1 MSVCS
6 RQYVNLDIT
15 VPFQDIHLNVSSPTP
30 KVMAS
35 KRSRKKSIVPN
46 AIGKETDAHLH
57 SCPEHTGSKVL
68 YFCRPCAVSIC
79 HKCTKESHLS
89 HDIENVFENFQ
100 VMRDRIVGDTSC
112 LENVI
117 QPEYRKV
124 ETQIQTNVLKL
135 TSGYEFVRRAVISNG
150 EIWHKAVEEAVRKC
164 LERLDVMEKED
175 FANLR
180 EQRKMI
186 SSLIAEIQAL
196 IDKNKK
202 LLEDDDLS
210 EITGYKSK
218 NGDYLNIP
226 TTTSII
232 APAFKNSDM
241 EKEQLPERFGALKA
255 SVLKKSRD
263 YVINLNSEV
272 TPRENSKH
280 AMLDRPIVIH
290 KVNTNFEKCW
300 SVQCIKED
308 QAWISGDIEC
318 VAKIDKQ
325 GNVSEK
331 ISTRS
336 KQAPF
341 DLSVTS
347 KGDLLYTDYGD
358 KSVNVMK
365 KGRFEP
371 YIKLQGWNP
380 LGICATESG
389 DILLCVDNRND
400 VVQQKGQ
407 KVKVVRYVNN
417 SPTQEIQYDEGG
429 FPLYTSGDF
438 DVYIAVNIN
447 QDICVSDRN
456 AKAVVTTNQSGRF
469 RWRYFG
475 HVASRKCSYFDP
487 RSIITDRNGRVL
499 VSDADSNFIH
509 LLDEGGHF
517 LILIGNGILDK
528 PVGLSLDS
536 EGKLYVVE
544 YHTAK
549 LKVIKYLK

>member
-1 MSVCS
+1 
-6 RQYVNLDIT
+6 
-15 VPFQDIHLNVSSPTP
+15 
-30 KVMAS
+30 MAS
-35 KRSRKKSIVPN
+35 KRSRKKSIVAN
-46 AIGKETDAHLH
+46 TTGKEIDAHLQN
-57 SCPEHTGSKVL
+57 CPEHAGSKVFL
-68 YFCRPCAVSIC
+68 FCRPCSVSIC
-79 HKCTKESHLS
+79 HKCTNETHLN
-89 HDIENVFENFQ
+89 HDVENVFENFQ
-100 VMRDRIVGDTSC
+100 VMRDCIVNDISC

-117 QPEYRKV
+117 QPEYKKV

-135 TSGYEFVRRAVISNG
+135 TSGYEYVRKTVISNG
-150 EIWHKAVEEAVRKC
+150 EIWRKAVDEAVRKC
-164 LERLDVMEKED
+164 LERLDIMEKED

-180 EQRKMI
+180 EQRKTI
-186 SSLIAEIQAL
+186 GNLIAEIQAL
-196 IDKNKK
+196 IEKNKK

-210 EITGYKSK
+210 EISSYKSK
-218 NGDYLNIP
+218 NGEYLNIP

-232 APAFKNSDM
+232 APMFKNSDM

-263 YVINLNSEV
+263 YVINLNPVV
-272 TPRENSKH
+272 TPREQH
-280 AMLDRPIVIH
+280 AILDRPIVIH

-300 SVQCIKED
+300 SVQCTKGD
-308 QAWISGDIEC
+308 QAWISGDIES
-318 VAKIDKQ
+318 VARVDKQ
-325 GNVSEK
+325 GNITEK

-358 KSVNVMK
+358 KSVNIMK

-380 LGICATESG
+380 LGICSTESG
-389 DILLCVDNRND
+389 EILLCVDNRND
-400 VVQQKGQ
+400 VTHQRGQ

-417 SPTQEIQYDEGG
+417 SPTQEIQYDDGG

-447 QDICVSDRN
+447 QDVCVSDRN

-475 HVASRKCSYFDP
+475 NIASRKCSYFDP
-487 RSIITDRNGRVL
+487 RSIKTDRNGRVL

-517 LILIGNGILDK
+517 LMLIGNGILEK